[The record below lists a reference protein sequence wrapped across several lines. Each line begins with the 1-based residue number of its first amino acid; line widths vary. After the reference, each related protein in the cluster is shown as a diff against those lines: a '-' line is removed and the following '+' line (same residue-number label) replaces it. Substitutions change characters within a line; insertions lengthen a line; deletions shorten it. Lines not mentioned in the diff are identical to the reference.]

1 MMRGD
6 KKNTFKEGTD
16 VKGSIILTTGL
27 RAQNTIPLNFF
38 DDMKVGIDK
47 DEKEFGQGG
56 EGE

>member
-16 VKGSIILTTGL
+16 VKGSIGL
-27 RAQNTIPLNFF
+27 SMGLKAQNTIPLNFF
-38 DDMKVGIDK
+38 EDLKIGIDV

-56 EGE
+56 EQ